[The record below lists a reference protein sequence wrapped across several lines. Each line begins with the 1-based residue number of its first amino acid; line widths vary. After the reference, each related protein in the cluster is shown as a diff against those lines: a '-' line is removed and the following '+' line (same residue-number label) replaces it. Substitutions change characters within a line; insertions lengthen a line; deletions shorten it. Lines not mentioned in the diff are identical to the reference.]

1 MKGKGKKI
9 MTFSEQFK
17 EVVEVICDK
26 IGIAIDWTQDNVIPY
41 IMEVCKRYVTLNII
55 EEALFVLFGVIL
67 VIVGTILTVSL
78 SKDAKRV
85 YENDEDGFWFET
97 YCGSIEPNLVGFFG
111 IIGAGIALIV
121 GIVCVPCGVSE
132 LLKWIFI
139 PEFQIIEEITSYLSA
154 M

>member
-1 MKGKGKKI
+1 

-17 EVVEVICDK
+17 EVVEVVCDK
-26 IGIAIDWTQDNVIPY
+26 IGIAIDWTQENIIPY

-55 EEALFVLFGVIL
+55 EEVLFVLFGVIL
-67 VIVGTILTVSL
+67 VVVGTILVISL

-85 YENDEDGFWFET
+85 YENDKDGFWFET
-97 YCGSIEPNLVGFFG
+97 YCGGIEPSLMGFFG
-111 IIGAGIALIV
+111 IIGAGIALLV

-132 LLKWIFI
+132 LLKWIFV
-139 PEFQIIEEITSYLSA
+139 PEFQIIEELTSYLQT